1 VQRVPA
7 CHDPRVPLPVL
18 RSAGE
23 APPGTR
29 LRVRVAD
36 GAVGAVTDDGV
47 ETGAP

>member
-1 VQRVPA
+1 
-7 CHDPRVPLPVL
+7 VPLPVL

>member
-1 VQRVPA
+1 VPA
-7 CHDPRVPLPVL
+7 GHDPRVPLPIL
-18 RSAGE
+18 RSTSE
-23 APPGTR
+23 APQGTR